1 MKNNLQKTT
10 IGHSAPDIF
19 ILKSRI
25 LLYKGQL
32 AILGHAK
39 TVLQNSSEI
48 FSRQSVCE
56 TSLRQREA
64 ILVKEESPSLL

>member
-19 ILKSRI
+19 ILQSRI

-32 AILGHAK
+32 AMPRHAK
-39 TVLQNSSEI
+39 TARQNSSEI
-48 FSRQSVCE
+48 LSMQSVCE